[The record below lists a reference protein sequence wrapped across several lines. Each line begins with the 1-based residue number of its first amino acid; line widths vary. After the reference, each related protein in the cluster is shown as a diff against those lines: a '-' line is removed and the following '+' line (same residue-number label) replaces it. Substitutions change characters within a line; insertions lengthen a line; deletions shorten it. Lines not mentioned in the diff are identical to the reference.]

1 MIKTEKAKELFASG
15 FNCAQAVL
23 VPFCDRHGIG
33 EKQALLIAC
42 GFGGGVGRS
51 DNMCGAVSGAV
62 MALGLK
68 YGAEKASDKEKK
80 ELCYAK
86 VREFILSFR
95 NKYGEVSCTGLLGCN
110 MSTKEGFEEAKMKEV
125 HTKICPKFV
134 EFAAGYLEGLE
145 HGSEH

>member
-1 MIKTEKAKELFASG
+1 MTKTEKAKELFASG

-23 VPFCDRHGIG
+23 VPFSDRHGIG

-42 GFGGGVGRS
+42 GFGGGMGRS

-68 YGAEKASDKEKK
+68 YWADKASDKEKK

-86 VREFILSFR
+86 VREFLLKFR

-110 MSTKEGFEEAKMKEV
+110 MSTPEGMAEAKAKEV
-125 HTKICPKFV
+125 HTKVCPKFV
-134 EFAAGYLEGLE
+134 EFAAGFLEGLE
-145 HGSEH
+145 RDFKH